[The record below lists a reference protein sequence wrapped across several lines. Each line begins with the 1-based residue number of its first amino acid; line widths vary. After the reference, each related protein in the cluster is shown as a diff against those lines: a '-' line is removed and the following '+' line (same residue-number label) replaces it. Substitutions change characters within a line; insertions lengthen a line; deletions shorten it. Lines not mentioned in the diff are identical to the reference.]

1 MEAQTPQACE
11 SLPLGCWHS
20 RLCVVLFSSPCPS
33 PNRAI
38 HPKVHPGEDGQP
50 DARPG
55 LTLPVGVLGLG
66 RGGGVAGWGR
76 PVASQSRGQ
85 GCGEH
90 QP

>member
-1 MEAQTPQACE
+1 MEAQTPQASE

-50 DARPG
+50 DARPDTTSG
-55 LTLPVGVLGLG
+55 CPGAGAGRWGGWLGPA
-66 RGGGVAGWGR
+66 RG
-76 PVASQSRGQ
+76 
-85 GCGEH
+85 
-90 QP
+90 